1 MLVVNKT
8 WQHKKTGDKVLILWV
23 SDENVTYQTN
33 TTIKAI
39 VPVKKDLFLT
49 DFEVCV

>member
-1 MLVVNKT
+1 MLAVNKI

-23 SDENVTYQTN
+23 SKENVTYQTN

-39 VPVKKDLFLT
+39 VPVDKNLFLE
-49 DFEVCV
+49 DFEVCA